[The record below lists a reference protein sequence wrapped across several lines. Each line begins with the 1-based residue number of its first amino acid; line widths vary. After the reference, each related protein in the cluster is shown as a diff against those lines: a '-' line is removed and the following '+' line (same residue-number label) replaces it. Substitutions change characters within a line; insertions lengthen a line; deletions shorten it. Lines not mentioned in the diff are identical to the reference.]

1 MSKNTKFNYTEKYVY
16 LVVKIEKPRYYVGY
30 VISSHLSNIST
41 EPFGL
46 KIEFVA
52 IFMIYGILR
61 NNAILINLQLGWDI
75 RYLPKYMYN
84 IHTSFQLF
92 I

>member
-1 MSKNTKFNYTEKYVY
+1 MSKNTKGNYTEKYVY

-61 NNAILINLQLGWDI
+61 IMQSL
-75 RYLPKYMYN
+75 
-84 IHTSFQLF
+84 
-92 I
+92 